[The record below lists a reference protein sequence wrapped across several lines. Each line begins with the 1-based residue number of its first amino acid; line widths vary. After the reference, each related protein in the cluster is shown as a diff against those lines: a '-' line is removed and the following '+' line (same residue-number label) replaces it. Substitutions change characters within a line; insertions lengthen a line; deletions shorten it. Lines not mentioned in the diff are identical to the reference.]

1 MLQRTYDKVNA
12 LFEEGNGYL
21 PTRKMLDNKI
31 TTIQIRTMLE
41 EGKIEKISH
50 GNYWNL
56 MSGKKKA
63 KHYKMLEACMTNRK
77 AVICSLS
84 ACYFHGLLDEEPD
97 KLYVATARTDRGGM
111 KLNFPVSRH
120 YFSVSSFE
128 DDVLNVKTGGG
139 SIRIYDMDR
148 SVCDCIRLEKEIGR
162 DTVELVVENY
172 MKSKKKK
179 PTHLLKYAD
188 RMRYGKIA
196 REYLGTEE

>member
-56 MSGKKKA
+56 MSGKKKP
-63 KHYKMLEACMTNRK
+63 KHYKMLEACMTNKK

-188 RMRYGKIA
+188 RMRYGKIV